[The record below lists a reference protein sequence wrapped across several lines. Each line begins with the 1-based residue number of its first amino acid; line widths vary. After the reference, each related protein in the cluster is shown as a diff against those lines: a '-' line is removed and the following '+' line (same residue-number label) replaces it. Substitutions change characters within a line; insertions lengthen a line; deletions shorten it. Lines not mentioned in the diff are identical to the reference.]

1 MASKSKV
8 TIHTK
13 SGERIEVDAAPHEE
27 AFYDDLPFT
36 SDNVMITEIRQR

>member
-1 MASKSKV
+1 MAKV

-13 SGERIEVDAAPHEE
+13 NGETIEIEASAEDE

-36 SDNVMITEIRQR
+36 SDNVMSTRIRA

>member
-1 MASKSKV
+1 MAKV

-13 SGERIEVDAAPHEE
+13 DGDTIEVEASAEDE

-36 SDNVMITEIRQR
+36 SDNVMITKVRPKR

>member
-1 MASKSKV
+1 MAKV

-13 SGERIEVDAAPHEE
+13 NGETIEVEASAEDE

-36 SDNVMITEIRQR
+36 SEDVLWTRVRT

>member
-1 MASKSKV
+1 MAKV

-13 SGERIEVDAAPHEE
+13 DGERFEVDAAPHEE

-36 SDNVMITEIRQR
+36 SDNVMITEIR

>member
-1 MASKSKV
+1 MSKV

-13 SGERIEVDAAPHEE
+13 NGEQIEVDAAPHEE

-36 SDNVMITEIRQR
+36 SENVMITEIRPKR

>member
-1 MASKSKV
+1 MAKV

-13 SGERIEVDAAPHEE
+13 GDRDPIEVDAAPGEE

-36 SDNVMITEIRQR
+36 SDNVMITEIRER

>member
-1 MASKSKV
+1 MSKV

-13 SGERIEVDAAPHEE
+13 NGEQIEVNAAPHEE

-36 SDNVMITEIRQR
+36 SENVMITEIRPKR